1 MEGLNLMKKVL
12 AINSGSSSFKFKLFS
27 LPDEKVIAQGMAD
40 RVGLKGSS
48 FSVLLD
54 DGTEHVTNID
64 IPDQEAAVSF
74 LINALKKYHAVESL
88 DEIIGVG
95 HRVVNGGEHFKDSTI
110 IDRQNLQKIYD
121 LSDFAPL
128 HNPAEARGIEAFMHV
143 LPKVP
148 QVAVFDTSFH
158 QTLDPV
164 HYLYSIPY
172 EYYEKYRARKYGAHG
187 TSVHYVTL
195 EAAKMMNKKPS
206 GSKLIICHLGSGS
219 SITAV
224 KNGKSYDTSMGFS
237 PLSGVTMGTRSGDID
252 PSLLQ
257 HLMHKTGASID
268 EMINILNKDSG
279 LLGISGISSDMR
291 DLEFNKDQ
299 RAVLARK
306 IFVNRVVRYI
316 GSYIAE
322 MGGADAIVFTA
333 GVGEKDPGVRKDVM
347 DAFKYM
353 GVIPDYE
360 ANKKKGRCFITKPE
374 SKMHVMVVPTDEELM
389 IAQDVMRLTRD
400 AVLA

>member
-206 GSKLIICHLGSGS
+206 DSKLIICHLGSGS

-374 SKMHVMVVPTDEELM
+374 SKMHVMVIPTDEELM

>member
-1 MEGLNLMKKVL
+1 MKKVL

-74 LINALKKYHAVESL
+74 LINAVKKYHAVESL